1 MSSKSY
7 SSVVQEDKSV
17 QVGESAQTVLGAGAE
32 QTVAQQGSFVVKAPN
47 TTLGDVIF
55 NQFPEQVAATV
66 GQLVQSV
73 DKAVGTTA
81 AATLASTQALGQK
94 LSDLQVGEAALLPK
108 IILYLGVGGAILF
121 IGLRMLKR

>member
-1 MSSKSY
+1 MGKSW

-17 QVGESAQTVLGAGAE
+17 QVGESAQTVLGAGAQ
-32 QTVAQQGSFVVKAPN
+32 QTVAQQGSFVVDAPN
-47 TTLGDVIF
+47 TTLGDIVF

-66 GQLVQSV
+66 GDLVG
-73 DKAVGTTA
+73 AVNKTVGLTSA
-81 AATLASTQALGQK
+81 AQLASTQALGQK

>member
-1 MSSKSY
+1 MGKSW

-32 QTVAQQGSFVVKAPN
+32 QTVAQQGSFVVDAPN
-47 TTLGDVIF
+47 TTLGDIIF

-66 GQLVQSV
+66 GDLVG
-73 DKAVGTTA
+73 AVNKTVGLTSA
-81 AATLASTQALGQK
+81 AQLASTQALGQK

-108 IILYLGVGGAILF
+108 IILYLGVGGVILF

>member
-1 MSSKSY
+1 MGKSW

-32 QTVAQQGSFVVKAPN
+32 QTVAQQGSFVVDAPN
-47 TTLGDVIF
+47 TTLGDIVF

-66 GQLVQSV
+66 GDLVG
-73 DKAVGTTA
+73 AVEKTVGLTSA
-81 AATLASTQALGQK
+81 AQLASTQALGQK